1 MGQIRGKVD
10 SAKRWGFNVGEAC
23 QVGRQMVKAKIKISM
38 GIVIVFLISI
48 WMGLTSNPI
57 SGIFYFFILTVLL
70 WAIAKTRHWI

>member
-1 MGQIRGKVD
+1 
-10 SAKRWGFNVGEAC
+10 
-23 QVGRQMVKAKIKISM
+23 MVKAKIKISM